1 MMANLKPKIVVAVL
15 QKLRKLFMRRG
26 KNPLYILLRRK
37 KRLDLVK
44 RVTHRKN
51 YKKVVYIYAIIFQKC
66 AFLSRVK
73 VVFKVFIKAALLH
86 NAYIFQNV
94 WLLTMG
100 PAPNGK
106 TREIIQ
112 N

>member
-73 VVFKVFIKAALLH
+73 VVFKVFIKAALHYELPLSKFR
-86 NAYIFQNV
+86 NSKS
-94 WLLTMG
+94 
-100 PAPNGK
+100 GK
-106 TREIIQ
+106 NQ
-112 N
+112 

>member
-26 KNPLYILLRRK
+26 KNPLYILLSRK

-44 RVTHRKN
+44 IVTHRKN
-51 YKKVVYIYAIIFQKC
+51 YIKKVVYIYAIIFQKC

-73 VVFKVFIKAALLH
+73 VVFKVFIKAALH

-100 PAPNGK
+100 PKWK

>member
-1 MMANLKPKIVVAVL
+1 MYICYNF
-15 QKLRKLFMRRG
+15 QK
-26 KNPLYILLRRK
+26 
-37 KRLDLVK
+37 
-44 RVTHRKN
+44 
-51 YKKVVYIYAIIFQKC
+51 KC

-73 VVFKVFIKAALLH
+73 VVFKVFIKAALH

-94 WLLTMG
+94 WQLTMG

>member
-51 YKKVVYIYAIIFQKC
+51 YKKSSIYIYIYICYNFPKMC
-66 AFLSRVK
+66 IP
-73 VVFKVFIKAALLH
+73 IKS
-86 NAYIFQNV
+86 
-94 WLLTMG
+94 
-100 PAPNGK
+100 
-106 TREIIQ
+106 
-112 N
+112 